1 MLLRVCHNEACV
13 SLCNLTLCLMIV
25 KVKSISSES
34 CFCSVVKLVC
44 HKALVCVWVR
54 VCMHVC
60 VCVSMI
66 WMQLSV
72 FVCAWDVAVGEGLS
86 NVKMHCDRE
95 REPQASENWCSFHR
109 FVFHLFS
116 PPPPPPPHGSLLFNL
131 VLSRQFI
138 LSPQLIDLLY
148 PILPYFICSR
158 LSLQFIPKPP
168 QICPSP
174 SFFNK
179 SFFLSFFSKYLLT
192 STGCS

>member
-72 FVCAWDVAVGEGLS
+72 FVCAWDVAAGEGKTCQMWKCI
-86 NVKMHCDRE
+86 VTE
-95 REPQASENWCSFHR
+95 RESPRRLRTDAPFIG
-109 FVFHLFS
+109 LF
-116 PPPPPPPHGSLLFNL
+116 
-131 VLSRQFI
+131 
-138 LSPQLIDLLY
+138 
-148 PILPYFICSR
+148 FICSHHLLHHLLTAPFYSILSCHVSLSCR
-158 LSLQFIPKPP
+158 LSLSTCSIL
-168 QICPSP
+168 
-174 SFFNK
+174 SFHILSVPVSHCNL
-179 SFFLSFFSKYLLT
+179 FLSLPKSVPLLLSSISLFFFPSSLNI
-192 STGCS
+192 C